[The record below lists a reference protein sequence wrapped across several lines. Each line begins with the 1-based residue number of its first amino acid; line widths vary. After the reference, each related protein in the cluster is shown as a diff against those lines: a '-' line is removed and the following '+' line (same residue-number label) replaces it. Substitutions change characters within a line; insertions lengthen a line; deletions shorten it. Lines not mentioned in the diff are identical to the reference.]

1 MVKKLNLIEF
11 QRLNGKREFIKF
23 LDTRIDEPKSEYF
36 IPTVVDTLIK
46 SGEATVKLLDTD
58 AKWFGV
64 TYVEDRPGVVAKLAE
79 LHAQGVYP
87 SKLF

>member
-1 MVKKLNLIEF
+1 MVSY
-11 QRLNGKREFIKF
+11 EFIKF
-23 LDTRIDEPKSEYF
+23 LDNRINEPKSEYF
-36 IPTVVDTLIK
+36 IPTVVDTLIN
-46 SGEATVKLLDTD
+46 SGEATVKLLDTE

-64 TYVEDRPGVVAKLAE
+64 TYAEDRSGVVSKLAE